1 MYINRNDVKCHYIH
15 VNNKYQKMIINIST
29 QHDNKLSKGSHAKIK
44 FKFLHEITA
53 LINGISSPFCAKCA
67 GLQLFLLMG
76 NQSLNFQ
83 VKL

>member
-1 MYINRNDVKCHYIH
+1 
-15 VNNKYQKMIINIST
+15 MIINIST

-67 GLQLFLLMG
+67 CLQLFLLMG
-76 NQSLNFQ
+76 NQSLNSRSNFKKQ
-83 VKL
+83 ESTIETGAANGTN

>member
-1 MYINRNDVKCHYIH
+1 
-15 VNNKYQKMIINIST
+15 MIINIST

-67 GLQLFLLMG
+67 CLQLFLLMG
-76 NQSLNFQ
+76 NQSLNSRSNFKKQ
-83 VKL
+83 ESTIETGATNGTN

>member
-1 MYINRNDVKCHYIH
+1 
-15 VNNKYQKMIINIST
+15 MIINYQKAVMPRS
-29 QHDNKLSKGSHAKIK
+29 N
-44 FKFLHEITA
+44 EITA

-67 GLQLFLLMG
+67 CLQLFLLMG